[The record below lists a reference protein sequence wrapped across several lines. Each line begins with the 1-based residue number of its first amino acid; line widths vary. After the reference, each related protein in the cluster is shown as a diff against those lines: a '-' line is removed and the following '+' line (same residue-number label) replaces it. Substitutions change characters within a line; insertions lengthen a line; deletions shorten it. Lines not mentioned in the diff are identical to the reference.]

1 MSYESNNSVDLN
13 RMISN
18 DREMIKNFT
27 NDFNHMNNG
36 INEKIVSTMNRLNS
50 SIADET
56 STNVSLKS
64 LDEQINSIVLA
75 NTLKNLVAIKT
86 NVTDKFK
93 EYNELTLNNNRMA
106 SNISNCIKEN
116 KQVIDG
122 INKTVAIINENIR
135 VINET
140 LDKLSVNQKL

>member
-1 MSYESNNSVDLN
+1 MSYESNNVDLN

-27 NDFNHMNNG
+27 NDFNNMNNG

-122 INKTVAIINENIR
+122 INRTVSIINENIR

-140 LDKLSVNQKL
+140 LDKLSVNQKI